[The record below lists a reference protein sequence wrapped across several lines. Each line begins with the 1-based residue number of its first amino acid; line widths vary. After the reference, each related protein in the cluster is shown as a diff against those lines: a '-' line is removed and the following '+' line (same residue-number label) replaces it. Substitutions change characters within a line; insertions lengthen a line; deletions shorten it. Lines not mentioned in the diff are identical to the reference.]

1 MRQSYFAAFILT
13 QRSSSGI
20 FTGEEGKGKNMRSK
34 LFKRSLS
41 GFTLIE
47 LLVVIA
53 IIAIL
58 AAILFPVFAQAR
70 EKARETQ
77 CLSNKK
83 QIGLAI
89 MQYVQDYDEVYP
101 INDWSYCH
109 VTQVGPIVGGVG
121 SGNCTAPNEWADTQ
135 IGWMESIQPYVKSSG
150 VLQCPDAKNSSLTFI
165 DGPGG
170 GAAGEVIAPWCEI
183 GANEWI
189 VSSVSP
195 TVYTVQWK
203 GNISMGKIGQP
214 AALPLVADSVFGTFI
229 DAARLMNANYDSTK
243 PTQPWWTYPV
253 TPVPS
258 MARHQGGCS
267 IVYGD
272 GHAKWI
278 PQSAMVWDPNLKNI
292 NNGTPCGNVPQQTN
306 PWCWSIPLHPADPRL
321 Q

>member
-1 MRQSYFAAFILT
+1 
-13 QRSSSGI
+13 
-20 FTGEEGKGKNMRSK
+20 MRSK
-34 LFKRSLS
+34 LYRKPVI

-109 VTQVGPIVGGVG
+109 VNNAN
-121 SGNCTAPNEWADTQ
+121 SCTAPNEWADTQ
-135 IGWMESIQPYVKSSG
+135 IGWMQAIQPYVKNSG
-150 VLQCPDAKNSSLTFI
+150 VLQCPDAINSSLTFI

-170 GAAGEVIAPWCEI
+170 GAAGETLAPWCEI

-195 TVYTVQWK
+195 TVSNVPWK
-203 GNISMGKIGQP
+203 GHISMGKIGQP
-214 AALPLVADSVFGTFI
+214 AALPLIADSLFGTFI
-229 DAARLMNANYDSTK
+229 DAARLMNANYNSNK
-243 PTQPWWTYPV
+243 NPWWTYPA

-258 MARHQGGCS
+258 MSRHQGGCT

-272 GHAKWI
+272 GHAKWV
-278 PQSAMVWDPNLKNI
+278 PQSAMVWNPNLKNI
-292 NNGTPCGNVPQQTN
+292 NNGTPCGNNPQVNN